1 MVNAGK
7 KPTFYDEGG
16 KGRKQCPH
24 CKKYVPAVSPKCTNP
39 DCGKDILA
47 KPKGKSSNKSKGRPS
62 KEHNQEGLEQYI
74 ETVKGMGGLAQLETA
89 IAEYEKIAKPIND
102 LGGLDNA
109 KAVLATLEE
118 IKKM

>member
-16 KGRKQCPH
+16 PGRKQCPH
-24 CKKYVPAVSPKCTNP
+24 CKKYVPAVSTKCTNP
-39 DCGKDILA
+39 DCEKDIP
-47 KPKGKSSNKSKGRPS
+47 KSNKGKPS
-62 KEHNQEGLEQYI
+62 KKTHKESLEQYI
-74 ETVKGMGGLAQLETA
+74 KTVKDMGGLAKLEKA
-89 IAEYEKIAKPIND
+89 IADYEKVAKPIND